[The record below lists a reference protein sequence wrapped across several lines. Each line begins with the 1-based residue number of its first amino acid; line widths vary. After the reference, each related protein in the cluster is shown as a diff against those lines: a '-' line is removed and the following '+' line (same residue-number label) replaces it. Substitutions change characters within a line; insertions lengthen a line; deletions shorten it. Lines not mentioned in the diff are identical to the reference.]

1 MARPQTGWRARS
13 PVEVARARGLM
24 RAALPILFSIAF
36 GLLVLGCA
44 SHPPAANRGAYHE
57 VAPGENLYRI
67 GLRYGVP
74 AEEIARANGIHDVTQ
89 LRVGQR
95 LFIPGI
101 RGRGDEPE
109 RRLARYDGPLR
120 FRWPVKARLT
130 SRFGLRGNRPHEGID
145 LGAPHGT
152 PIYAAEAGRVIHSGR
167 FGAYGK
173 VVILKH
179 AGAYRSVYAHAR
191 RLFVEKGDFVERGQK
206 IAEVGSTGRATG
218 PHLHFEIRRG
228 EVAHDPLVYLP

>member
-1 MARPQTGWRARS
+1 MGRRTRS
-13 PVEVARARGLM
+13 SAAGPPRQRRFVAALRGLGVLALV
-24 RAALPILFSIAF
+24 AATALCVS
-36 GLLVLGCA
+36 GCA
-44 SHPPAANRGAYHE
+44 SSHAPETRGAYHE

-74 AEEIARANGIHDVTQ
+74 AAVIARANGIEDVTQ

-95 LFIPGI
+95 LFIPGV
-101 RGRGDEPE
+101 RGRSEPAE
-109 RRLARYDGPLR
+109 RSVARYDGPLR
-120 FRWPVKARLT
+120 FAWPVRGRLT

-145 LGAPHGT
+145 IGAPYGT
-152 PIYAAEAGRVIHSGR
+152 PIHAAESGRVIHSGR

-179 AGAYRSVYAHAR
+179 AGAYRSVYAHAQ

-206 IAEVGSTGRATG
+206 IAEVGATGRASG

-228 EVAHDPLVYLP
+228 EVAHDPLGYLP

>member
-1 MARPQTGWRARS
+1 MGRSDAARDGRRTRA
-13 PVEVARARGLM
+13 ARALCCALAV
-24 RAALPILFSIAF
+24 AALIAT
-36 GLLVLGCA
+36 GLGVGGCA
-44 SHPPAANRGAYHE
+44 SAPPKRAAPYYHE

-74 AEEIARANGIHDVTQ
+74 AAEIARVNGIHDVTE
-89 LRVGQR
+89 LSVGQR
-95 LFIPGI
+95 LLIPGL
-101 RGRGDEPE
+101 RGSAIEPS
-109 RRLARYDGPLR
+109 RRTPRYAGPLR
-120 FRWPVKARLT
+120 FTWPVKGRLT

-152 PIYAAEAGRVIHSGR
+152 PIFAAEAGRVIHSGR

-191 RLFVEKGDFVERGQK
+191 QLFVEKGDFVERGQK
-206 IAEVGSTGRATG
+206 IAEVGATGRATG

-228 EVAHDPLVYLP
+228 ETAHDPLVYLP